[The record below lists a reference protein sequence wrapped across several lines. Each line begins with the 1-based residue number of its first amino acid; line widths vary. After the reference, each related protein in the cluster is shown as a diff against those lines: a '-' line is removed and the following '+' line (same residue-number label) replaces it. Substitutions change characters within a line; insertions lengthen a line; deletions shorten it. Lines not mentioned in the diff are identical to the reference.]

1 MASGFLEQTRMK
13 ELMLDNSNNAI
24 KTMSSREIADLTKK
38 RHPDVK
44 RDCEVMFKELGKDAS
59 KFAHIYYD
67 SMNRPQTEY
76 QLDKELTMTLV
87 TGYNIVLRNG
97 VIKRWDELEQ
107 QVAQPRILSRMD
119 LIQIAYEAEQEN
131 IALHGKIAEFKPKAL
146 ALDAI
151 ADTSNTYTIRECA
164 TTLKIKEKE
173 LVNLIID
180 KGWCYRDAS
189 SRLRPYA
196 QKVQQGVFINR
207 ASPVITHPVTQEEK
221 VYLHMHVTAYGLTRL
236 TALVNRHRGG

>member
-1 MASGFLEQTRMK
+1 MNKLVIAENLS
-13 ELMLDNSNNAI
+13 NAI
-24 KTMSSREIADLTKK
+24 KTMSTREIAELTGKE
-38 RHPDVK
+38 HFNVK
-44 RDCEVMFKELGKDAS
+44 RDCEVMFRDLGIDAL
-59 KFAHIYYD
+59 KFEGIYFD

-87 TGYNIVLRNG
+87 TGYSIVLRNG
-97 VIKRWDELEQ
+97 VIKRWQELENLVKQPQELSKLEILQLAIESEKQKVALEQ
-107 QVAQPRILSRMD
+107 QVSVL
-119 LIQIAYEAEQEN
+119 E
-131 IALHGKIAEFKPKAL
+131 PKAL

-164 TTLKIKEKE
+164 TTLKIREKE

>member
-1 MASGFLEQTRMK
+1 MNKPILAEK
-13 ELMLDNSNNAI
+13 IDNAI
-24 KTMSSREIADLTKK
+24 KTMSSREISELTKK

-76 QLDKELTMTLV
+76 ELDKELTMTLV

-97 VIKRWDELEQ
+97 VINRWDELEQ
-107 QVAQPRILSRMD
+107 QIAQPRILSRMD

-131 IALHGKIAEFKPKAL
+131 IALQGKIAEIEPKAL

-173 LVNLIID
+173 LVNLIIE

-196 QKVQQGVFINR
+196 QKVQQGIFINR

>member
-1 MASGFLEQTRMK
+1 MNQLTFSKDAQTQV
-13 ELMLDNSNNAI
+13 L
-24 KTMSSREIADLTKK
+24 TMSSIEIAKITGK
-38 RHPDVK
+38 RHLNVI
-44 RDCEVMFKELGKDAS
+44 RDIRQMLDKLD
-59 KFAHIYYD
+59 D
-67 SMNRPQTEY
+67 SILSHEEY
-76 QLDKELTMTLV
+76 QELKDERGYTSEFLLNKNLTLTLM
-87 TGYNIVLRNG
+87 TGYDVNTRHKINIRWQELEHQVKQPQELSKLEVLQMAIESEKQR
-97 VIKRWDELEQ
+97 VALEQ
-107 QVAQPRILSRMD
+107 QVSVL
-119 LIQIAYEAEQEN
+119 E
-131 IALHGKIAEFKPKAL
+131 PKAL

-164 TTLKIKEKE
+164 TTIKIKEKE